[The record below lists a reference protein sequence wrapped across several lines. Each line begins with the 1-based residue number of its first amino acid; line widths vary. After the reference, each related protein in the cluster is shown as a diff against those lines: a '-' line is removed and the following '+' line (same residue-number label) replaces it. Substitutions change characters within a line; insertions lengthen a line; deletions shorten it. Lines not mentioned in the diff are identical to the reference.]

1 MLRVVNLDFGLGNL
15 IEGFPYVTARLDIQ
29 KSNRKFQSSLGPAPR
44 VKELYEKRKFLYETL
59 YSGRAE
65 PRIEILESG
74 VNNFSDATLADIDR
88 GLKENINQ
96 WLRSSEFFNKI
107 EKALRTELH
116 PSDQIQ
122 IFIESDNL
130 DILLLPWES
139 WHFYED
145 FPYCEIIGSTLE
157 YPNAAPKAVTG
168 GLLRISQLRILGVL
182 GNSRGINVKKDEK
195 QLRRQLGDRCY
206 IKFLDEPEPEELNN
220 KLVDEKGWQILFF
233 AGHSDSDDNAKNGF
247 LHINQKPYNN
257 TITIADLKEGL
268 KKAIDRGL
276 QLLIF
281 NSCKSLALVR
291 DLAAEGI
298 SLPPMIVMREPVP
311 DKVAHEFLK
320 FFLKYLIEGEIL
332 FVAVRKAKD
341 ELKRFEKSSGFPA
354 GASGIPMLCQH
365 PNFEAFT
372 VLELERDRPVV
383 PAGDVLGDTAI
394 ARLNSDI
401 SIMRSNLMRR
411 LGIGLATTASSY
423 MLIGPILAPVANQL
437 GIRNHRLNKP
447 LIAKSYYSLATL
459 INLNYAQP
467 YYNLSI
473 LCDQL
478 NEDECASNAM
488 QNAVWRGLPD
498 AYAQRSR
505 SLLLDNKHE
514 EALKAIALC
523 LANTQHDGVKA
534 ACLKNRGWARFKQK
548 QYDAA
553 EADLRIAI
561 GFRGDSP
568 EAQCLLA
575 QVLEIKGKPQA
586 ALEAWNQALKYSDYR
601 VPKQDECIQI
611 AQQRLQAKGN
621 IK

>member
-44 VKELYEKRKFLYETL
+44 VKELYEKRKFIYEML

-65 PRIEILESG
+65 PRIEIVESG
-74 VNNFSDATLADIDR
+74 VNNFSDATLADIDG
-88 GLKENINQ
+88 GLKENFNQ
-96 WLRSSEFFNKI
+96 WLSSSEFFNKI
-107 EKALRTELH
+107 EKTLRTELH
-116 PSDQIQ
+116 PSDRIQ

-139 WHFYED
+139 WQFYED
-145 FPYCEIIGSTLE
+145 FPYCETIGSTLE

-168 GLLRISQLRILGVL
+168 GLLRTSQLRILGVL

-220 KLVDEKGWQILFF
+220 NLVDEKGWQILFF
-233 AGHSDSDDNAKNGF
+233 AGHSDSDDNAQNGR
-247 LHINQKPYNN
+247 LYINQKPYHN
-257 TITIADLKEGL
+257 TITIADLKECL

-276 QLLIF
+276 HLLIF
-281 NSCKSLALVR
+281 NSCKSLALAR
-291 DLAAEGI
+291 DLAAEGV

-372 VLELERDRPVV
+372 VLELERDRPV
-383 PAGDVLGDTAI
+383 PADDAAGDRQNNQPLIIPIDWMQRAAKSLGITAI
-394 ARLNSDI
+394 
-401 SIMRSNLMRR
+401 
-411 LGIGLATTASSY
+411 SY
-423 MLIGPILAPVANQL
+423 MLMGPILGRVVNEIGKTSHHQGQL
-437 GIRNHRLNKP
+437 
-447 LIAKSYYSLATL
+447 LIAERCYQLATL
-459 INLNYAQP
+459 LNLNYATP
-467 YYNLSI
+467 HYNLAM
-473 LCDQL
+473 LYDGL
-478 NEDECASNAM
+478 NEKDRAQKSMKDA
-488 QNAVWRGLPD
+488 ARRGSAEANSQL
-498 AYAQRSR
+498 SR
-505 SLLLDNKHE
+505 SLILNNQPQ
-514 EALKAIALC
+514 EALKFIARC
-523 LANTQHDGVKA
+523 LEHTEYDGVKA
-534 ACLKNRGWARFKQK
+534 ACFKNRGWVRLAQK
-548 QYDAA
+548 QYEAA

-561 GFRGDSP
+561 GFRGNSP

-575 QVLEIKGKPQA
+575 EVLEIKGKQQE

-601 VPKQDECIQI
+601 VPKQDECMRI